1 MRRIANHI
9 SLLLCLVFCA
19 CTATEPTG
27 NFDGHNVSIAYLW
40 SLCDDRSVAIKDDL
54 RIQGFVVANNKL
66 GELHRSI
73 VVADETGGI
82 EIKIDCDDTD
92 LHFPLYSEVDVR
104 CSGLHIGREGLKS
117 VLGTPPTAEYVVDR
131 IAESQMHNIIDVRHT
146 AIAPPRAI
154 RRKISELSS
163 YDMLNYI
170 RIDSVRFADEEL
182 GKRWVA
188 YGDDGKP
195 QTTIHHI
202 TDGTHFAR
210 VVVDKGVI
218 YGIEELPSGEFFCIG
233 ILDYHDGDLALR
245 ITNHQVITYE

>member
-9 SLLLCLVFCA
+9 SLLLCLAFCA

-27 NFDGHNVSIAYLW
+27 NFEGESVSIAYLW
-40 SLCDDRSVAIKDDL
+40 SLCDDRSVAIKEDL
-54 RIQGFVVANNKL
+54 RSRGFVVANDKL

-73 VVADETGGI
+73 VVADDTGGI

-92 LHFPLYSEVDVR
+92 LYFPLYSEVDVY

-131 IAESQMHNIIDVRHT
+131 IPESEMHNIIDVRHT
-146 AIAPPRAI
+146 ATTPPRAI

-170 RIDSVRFADEEL
+170 RIDSVRFVDEEL
-182 GKRWVA
+182 GERWVML
-188 YGDDGKP
+188 DDEGKT

-202 TDGTHFAR
+202 TDGTDFAR
-210 VVVDKGVI
+210 IVVDKGVI
-218 YGIEELPSGEFFCIG
+218 YGIEELPGGELFCIG
-233 ILDYHDGDLALR
+233 ILDYYDGDLALR
-245 ITNHQVITYE
+245 IINHQVITYE